1 MLTQGKGTAVT
12 EYAEESTVSWYD
24 ITIAGRQFNI
34 ASRRGEAHIR
44 DVERRIGETITELQ
58 NRSEKSNSMNLAFL
72 TALNLADQLV
82 SLEAEISLAPYQRDR
97 QLKTILGRLET
108 VIPDEPG
115 AQEPPNREDTA
126 AVFD

>member
-12 EYAEESTVSWYD
+12 EYAEESAVSWYD

-58 NRSEKSNSMNLAFL
+58 NRSEKSNTMNLAFL

-97 QLKTILGRLET
+97 QLRTILERLET
-108 VIPDEPG
+108 VFPDDLG
-115 AQEPPNREDTA
+115 AQEPPNREDTT